1 MKRLFGLL
9 LFCASAITAAP
20 KMLTVY
26 FIDTEG
32 GQATLFVSPTGQSML
47 VDTGWPG
54 FDNRDAKRIA
64 AAAKDAGVKQIDYLV
79 ITHYHVDHAGGVP
92 QLAALLPIKHFVDHG
107 SSFEHTADGDKLF
120 QAYSNVRAAGE
131 HMEVKP
137 GDTIPVSGLKVRV
150 LTAAGNQIQD
160 RGKPNPNC
168 AGTVLREA
176 DPSENA
182 RSVGTLIT
190 FGKFRMLDLGDLTWN
205 KEYELVCPDNRIGTV
220 DVYLTTHHGID
231 QSGLPALVDAVHPR
245 VAIMNNGA
253 RKGGSPAAWQTVK
266 KSPGLLDLWQLHFS
280 VAGGS
285 ENNVDEKMIANPVAQ
300 DDSGN
305 YLKLTAGEDGH
316 FTVMNSRNGLTK
328 SY

>member
-9 LFCASAITAAP
+9 LFCASASIAAP

-54 FDNRDAKRIA
+54 FESRDAKRIA
-64 AAAKDAGVKQIDYLV
+64 VAAKEAGVKQIDYLV
-79 ITHYHVDHAGGVP
+79 VTHYHIDHAGGVP
-92 QLAALLPIKHFVDHG
+92 QLAALLPVKHFVDHG
-107 SSFEHTADGDKLF
+107 ASFEHTPDGDKLF
-120 QAYSNVRAAGE
+120 QAYSNARGAGE

-150 LTAAGNQIQD
+150 LTAAGNQITD
-160 RGKPNPNC
+160 KGKPNPNC
-168 AGTVLREA
+168 AGTVLREP

-190 FGKFRMLDLGDLTWN
+190 FGKFRLLDLGDLTWN
-205 KEYELVCPDNRIGTV
+205 KEYELVCPSNRIGTV

-253 RKGGSPAAWQTVK
+253 KKGGSPAAWQTVK
-266 KSPGLLDLWQLHFS
+266 KSPGLLDLWQLHFA
-280 VAGGS
+280 VAGGT
-285 ENNVDEKMIANPVAQ
+285 ENNVDEKLIANPTAQ
-300 DDSGN
+300 DDAGN
-305 YLKLTAGEDGH
+305 YLKLTATEDGH